1 MYHTLELV
9 QPVCQLRP
17 TLAIA
22 WPPED
27 WKISGDHQ
35 GAAQVN
41 GIVG

>member
-1 MYHTLELV
+1 MIIAMGSIAEIS
-9 QPVCQLRP
+9 CP

-27 WKISGDHQ
+27 WKINGDHQ